1 MSELMADIYD
11 LENDIRIAGAELK
24 DELLN
29 ELNKLYIRLWTKKI
43 ECNNSMSGEI
53 A

>member
-11 LENDIRIAGAELK
+11 LENDFRIAGAELK

-43 ECNNSMSGEI
+43 ECNNSMSEEI

>member
-1 MSELMADIYD
+1 MADIYD